1 MSKEKPVTIVDAGSG
16 NLLSVLRACEKVGA
30 TPKITATEDDIL
42 AAERLILP
50 GVGAFG
56 HVMDEISK
64 RGLKEAIR
72 RFAATGRP
80 YLGICVGMQI
90 MLDESHEFGRHEG
103 LGFVPGVVEAIPDTG
118 SDGTRHKVPHVGWG
132 ELTFPDAGGNG
143 PSLFTGVAAG
153 ASVYF
158 VHSFVARPK
167 NPSNVAAST
176 RYNGIDLCAAVRTG
190 PLWGCQFHPEK
201 SGPTGL
207 RVLQNFIEFT

>member
-1 MSKEKPVTIVDAGSG
+1 MSKQKLVTIVDAGSG
-16 NLLSVLRACEKVGA
+16 NLLSVLRACEKVGS
-30 TPKITATEDDIL
+30 TPKVTTNADDVL

-64 RGLKEAIR
+64 RGLKDVIR
-72 RFAATGRP
+72 RFVETGRP

-103 LGFVPGVVEAIPDTG
+103 LGLIPGVVEAIPDTNLE
-118 SDGTRHKVPHVGWG
+118 GTRHKIPHIGWSQ
-132 ELTFPDAGGNG
+132 LSFPDALDSR
-143 PSLFTGVAAG
+143 PSLFSGVSAG
-153 ASVYF
+153 ESVYF
-158 VHSFVARPK
+158 VHSFVARPE
-167 NPSNVAAST
+167 NFSNVAAST
-176 RYNGIDLCAAVRTG
+176 RYNGLDLCAAVRDG

-201 SGPTGL
+201 SGPSGL